1 MSIRYA
7 LNDIWFEWDSSK
19 ASVNLRKHNISFE
32 TACEVFFDPFVCAG
46 DEQMIDDEVRETVIG
61 LTVDWQ
67 LLYIAYTIR
76 EHIVRLISVRLAN
89 RYQRKIYE
97 DR

>member
-1 MSIRYA
+1 MNISYT
-7 LNDIWFEWDSSK
+7 LNEIWFEWDSAK
-19 ASVNLRKHNISFE
+19 ASVNRRKHNISFE

-46 DEQMIDDEVRETVIG
+46 DEQMVDSELRETVIG

-67 LLYIAYTIR
+67 LLYVAYTIR
-76 EHIVRLISVRLAN
+76 EDIVRLISARLAN

>member
-1 MSIRYA
+1 MNIRHA
-7 LNDIWFEWDSSK
+7 FNDIWFEWDSSK
-19 ASVNLRKHNISFE
+19 ASANLRKHKISFE
-32 TACEVFFDPFVCAG
+32 TAREVFFDPFVCAG
-46 DEQMIDDEVRETVIG
+46 DEQVIDGEVRDTGIG

-76 EHIVRLISVRLAN
+76 GETIRLISARLAN

>member
-1 MSIRYA
+1 MEA
-7 LNDIWFEWDSSK
+7 VDSE
-19 ASVNLRKHNISFE
+19 L
-32 TACEVFFDPFVCAG
+32 
-46 DEQMIDDEVRETVIG
+46 RETVIG

-67 LLYIAYTIR
+67 LLYVAYTIR
-76 EHIVRLISVRLAN
+76 EDIVRLISARLAN